1 MRDNYGR
8 DIYYLRISIT
18 DRCNLRC
25 VYCMPDGIINY
36 IPHKDIL
43 RFEEI
48 AEIVDSATEI
58 GFSSVRITGGE
69 PLVRKGAPKLVGLLK
84 EIKGVKRVSMTT
96 NGILLNKFAEE
107 LKKEGIDSIN
117 VSLDTLDTKKYK
129 SITRIGNLNDVFSGI
144 EKALNIGLDIKLNV
158 VLQKGNIDEIEELI
172 EYSKNMGVSV
182 RFIEYMPLDSCMKL
196 SDEPFVSARRMIEL
210 IENKFGTIE
219 ETDKVVG
226 DGPAKYINIKSI
238 SMYVGIISAVSTP
251 FCSTCNRIR
260 ITSNGIVKPC
270 LASNIGYDIRSIV
283 RKDHK
288 REDIMD
294 VLIKAIDDKPLKH
307 HLMDGNSNIEMRK
320 IGG

>member
-1 MRDNYGR
+1 MRDRYGR

-25 VYCMPDGIINY
+25 IYCMPNGIVNY

-48 AEIVDSATEI
+48 SEIVDSATEI

-84 EIKGVKRVSMTT
+84 EIKGIKRVTMTT
-96 NGILLNKFAEE
+96 NGILLNKYAEE
-107 LKKEGIDSIN
+107 LKEKGIDSIN
-117 VSLDTLDTKKYK
+117 VSLDTLDTKKYRL
-129 SITRIGNLNDVFSGI
+129 ITRNGNLNDVLSGI
-144 EKALNIGLDIKLNV
+144 EKALNIGLDIRLNV
-158 VLQKGNIDEIEELI
+158 VLQKGNVDEIKELI
-172 EYSKNMGVSV
+172 RYSKTMGVSI
-182 RFIEYMPLDSCMKL
+182 RFIEYMPLDSCINL
-196 SDEPFVSARRMIEL
+196 SEGSFVSSGRMIEL
-210 IENKFGTIE
+210 IESEFGPIE
-219 ETDKVVG
+219 ETDYVVG

-238 SMYVGIISAVSTP
+238 GIYMGIISAVSTP
-251 FCSTCNRIR
+251 FCSSCNRIR

-270 LASNIGYDIRSIV
+270 LASNIGYDIRNVV
-283 RKDHK
+283 RRGHK
-288 REDIMD
+288 REDITD

-307 HLMDGNSNIEMRK
+307 HLTDGNSNIEMRK

>member
-1 MRDNYGR
+1 MRDRYGR

-25 VYCMPDGIINY
+25 IYCMPDGIVNY
-36 IPHKDIL
+36 ISHKDIL

-84 EIKGVKRVSMTT
+84 EIKGIKRVTMTT
-96 NGILLNKFAEE
+96 NGILLNKYAKE
-107 LKKEGIDSIN
+107 LKEKGIDSIN
-117 VSLDTLDTKKYK
+117 VSLDTLDTKKYRL
-129 SITRIGNLNDVFSGI
+129 ITRNGNLNDVLSGI
-144 EKALNIGLDIKLNV
+144 EKALNIGLDIRLNV
-158 VLQKGNIDEIEELI
+158 VLQKGNVDEIKELI
-172 EYSKNMGVSV
+172 RYSKTMGVSI
-182 RFIEYMPLDSCMKL
+182 RFIEYMPLDSCINL
-196 SDEPFVSARRMIEL
+196 SEGSFVSSGRMIEL
-210 IENKFGTIE
+210 IESEFGPIE
-219 ETDKVVG
+219 ETNNVLG

-238 SMYVGIISAVSTP
+238 GIYIGIISAVSTP
-251 FCSTCNRIR
+251 FCSSCNRIR

-270 LASNIGYDIRSIV
+270 LASNIGYDIRNVV
-283 RKDHK
+283 RRGHK
-288 REDIMD
+288 REDITD

-307 HLMDGNSNIEMRK
+307 HLTDGSSNIEMRK